1 MTATRK
7 SFFPLLFSLLALILL
22 SPLTPRAWELT
33 PPVGLQQGLQPVPL
47 PAAFELLESPAQADL
62 DDDGLPETL
71 RLADGRLTIL
81 SGTQAGWQ
89 SPTSWRVAQTAFSDL
104 NRDGLPEVS
113 LLVWRPFRPWPVDA
127 WLPHGGRI
135 SEFHDAEGQSCHLIL
150 IGWKRG
156 IYRELW
162 AGSALAEPV
171 RAFAAA
177 DLDGDGWQELVTLD
191 GNYAAPPYA
200 PARHLKVWEWNGFG
214 FTVVSSVSGTFRQ
227 LQIISSNGSSKQIIL
242 STSLI
247 TGHFSPR
254 RMPCKNRNST
264 HFGRRSAS

>member
-1 MTATRK
+1 MTTIRK
-7 SFFPLLFSLLALILL
+7 SFFPLLLSLLALLLL
-22 SPLTPRAWELT
+22 SPLTP
-33 PPVGLQQGLQPVPL
+33 QGLQPIPL
-47 PAAFELLESPAQADL
+47 PASYELLDSPPQADL
-62 DDDGLPETL
+62 NGDGHPETL
-71 RLADGRLTIL
+71 HLADGRLAIL

-89 SPTSWRVAQTAFSDL
+89 SPASWRVAQAAFSDL
-104 NRDGLPEVS
+104 NRDGVTEVT

-135 SEFHDAEGQSCHLIL
+135 AGFHDAEGQSCHLIL
-150 IGWKRG
+150 IGWRG
-156 IYRELW
+156 DGPAPVRGYGELW

-177 DLDGDGWQELVTLD
+177 DLDGNGWQELVTLD

-214 FTVVSSVSGTFRQ
+214 FTVVSSVSGAFRQ

-247 TGHFSPR
+247 TGH
-254 RMPCKNRNST
+254 
-264 HFGRRSAS
+264 

>member
-1 MTATRK
+1 MNAIRRILP
-7 SFFPLLFSLLALILL
+7 FLISLAALTLV
-22 SPLTPRAWELT
+22 SPHVTRAWELT
-33 PPVGLQQGLQPVPL
+33 PPVGLRQGLQPIPL
-47 PAAFELLESPAQADL
+47 PASYELLDPPPQADL
-62 DDDGLPETL
+62 NGDGHPETL
-71 RLADGRLTIL
+71 RLADGRLAIL
-81 SGTQAGWQ
+81 SGTQAVWQ
-89 SPTSWRVAQTAFSDL
+89 SPASWRVAQAAFNDL

-135 SEFHDAEGQSCHLIL
+135 AGFHDAEGQSCHLIL

-156 IYRELW
+156 VYRELW

-171 RAFAAA
+171 RTFAAV

-214 FTVVSSVSGTFRQ
+214 FTVVSSVSGAF
-227 LQIISSNGSSKQIIL
+227 LQMQITAPE
-242 STSLI
+242 TSLPQI
-247 TGHFSPR
+247 LLQTLPSP
-254 RMPCKNRNST
+254 
-264 HFGRRSAS
+264 